1 MITSEISIPASSW
14 RVGRRSGA
22 ARLTI
27 QIGRRLAQALVVLW
41 GVTLITFVVARVL
54 PGNPAYLLAGS
65 NANKQTIVAMKH
77 RLGLDRSVVVQYG
90 IYMKGLVR
98 GDLGESFTTSDP
110 VTKDL
115 GAKLPATL
123 ELGIVAL
130 LIAIVISLPL
140 GIAAARRPRGL
151 AARITDLLSA
161 GGVALPQF
169 WLGLMLIYFFFYKL
183 AWAPPPIGRT
193 AGETPHHITGFLL
206 IDSLLAGSLTDF
218 RHALGA
224 LVLPAITLAVTVQP
238 PLLQLVRV
246 TMREALAS
254 DAVRTARAAGLSF
267 HQVVYRDAL
276 RLALLPILNM
286 IGLLIGVVL
295 SSSVLVETVFSWP
308 GIGQYAFQ
316 AINASDYAAVQGV
329 VLVATLVYVG
339 VYALLDI
346 AQLLIDPRLRAA

>member
-1 MITSEISIPASSW
+1 MSTPELSIPVSSW
-14 RVGRRSGA
+14 QSVRRSGA
-22 ARLTI
+22 ARLTFHV
-27 QIGRRLAQALVVLW
+27 GRRLAQAFVVLW

-65 NANKQTIVAMKH
+65 NASNETIVAMKH
-77 RLGLDRSVVVQYG
+77 RLGLDRSMVVQYG
-90 IYMKGLVR
+90 IYMRGLVH
-98 GDLGESFTTSDP
+98 GDLGESFTTSNP
-110 VTKDL
+110 VTTDL
-115 GAKLPATL
+115 GQKLPATL

-130 LIAIVISLPL
+130 LIAIAISLPL
-140 GIAAARRPRGL
+140 GIAAARQPRGR
-151 AARITDLLSA
+151 AARVTDLLSA

-183 AWAPPPIGRT
+183 AWAPAPIGRT
-193 AGETPHHITGFLL
+193 TGETPHQVTGFLL
-206 IDSLLAGSLTDF
+206 IDSLLAGNLTDF

-246 TMREALAS
+246 TMAKALGS

-286 IGLLIGVVL
+286 IGLLFGVVL

-329 VLVATLVYVG
+329 VLVATVAYVG
-339 VYALLDI
+339 LYVLLDI
-346 AQLLIDPRLRAA
+346 AQLLIDPRLRTA